1 MILRKFKR
9 FKKVLFASFLFPI
22 VPIISVEGDGE
33 SGENSD
39 DTNTNGENSN
49 SENGNDGNSGNGE
62 DGNNTSGQVIFKSQ
76 AELDNLL
83 KNRINKAI
91 KKTRE
96 ELEAEKKKESLSEL
110 ERLKLEKEESDKK
123 LIEATNRSN
132 QFLIQ
137 SKVVSIASKLKIR
150 DPEAAFILMDKDDVS
165 IDDNGKVLGI
175 ENSLKALIKERP
187 YLLDSGND
195 DSSNQNPQSG
205 GDDQNAGSNKPNGSS
220 VDMNYL
226 IRRKAG
232 YID

>member
-9 FKKVLFASFLFPI
+9 FKKILFTSFLFPI
-22 VPIISVEGDGE
+22 VPIISVEGEGE
-33 SGENSD
+33 GGENSD
-39 DTNTNGENSN
+39 NTNGENSN
-49 SENGNDGNSGNGE
+49 ADENGENRE
-62 DGNNTSGQVIFKSQ
+62 DGNNTSGQVVFKSQ
-76 AELDNLL
+76 AELDSLL

-137 SKVVSIASKLKIR
+137 SKVISIASKLKIR

-175 ENSLKALIKERP
+175 ENSLKALIKDKP
-187 YLLDSGND
+187 YLLDSGNN
-195 DSSNQNPQSG
+195 DSNNQDPQSG

-232 YID
+232 YMD

>member
-1 MILRKFKR
+1 MILQKFKR
-9 FKKVLFASFLFPI
+9 FKKILFASFLFPI
-22 VPIISVEGDGE
+22 IPVLSIPE
-33 SGENSD
+33 GENGENENSENQD
-39 DTNTNGENSN
+39 NTNGENSN
-49 SENGNDGNSGNGE
+49 SENGNDGNGE
-62 DGNNTSGQVIFKSQ
+62 DGNNSSGQVIFKSQ

-137 SKVVSIASKLKIR
+137 SKVISIASKLKIR

-165 IDDNGKVLGI
+165 IDDSGKILGI
-175 ENSLKALIKERP
+175 ENSLKALIKEKP

-195 DSSNQNPQSG
+195 SNNQDPQSG

-232 YID
+232 YMD

>member
-9 FKKVLFASFLFPI
+9 FKKILFTSFLFPI
-22 VPIISVEGDGE
+22 VPIISVEGEGE

-39 DTNTNGENSN
+39 NTDGENSN
-49 SENGNDGNSGNGE
+49 ADENGENRE
-62 DGNNTSGQVIFKSQ
+62 DGNNTSGQVVFKSQ
-76 AELDNLL
+76 AELDSLL

-150 DPEAAFILMDKDDVS
+150 DPEAAYILMNKDDVS

-175 ENSLKALIKERP
+175 ENSLKALIKEKP

-195 DSSNQNPQSG
+195 SNNQDPQSG
-205 GDDQNAGSNKPNGSS
+205 GDDQNAGSNKPNGNS
-220 VDMNYL
+220 VDMNFL

>member
-9 FKKVLFASFLFPI
+9 FKKILFTSFLFPI

-39 DTNTNGENSN
+39 NTDGENSN
-49 SENGNDGNSGNGE
+49 ADEKGENRE
-62 DGNNTSGQVIFKSQ
+62 DGNNTSGQVVFKSQ
-76 AELDNLL
+76 ADLDNLL
-83 KNRINKAI
+83 KSRINKAI

-110 ERLKLEKEESDKK
+110 ERLKLEKEESDQK

-175 ENSLKALIKERP
+175 ENSLKALIKDKP

-195 DSSNQNPQSG
+195 SNNQDPQSG
-205 GDDQNAGSNKPNGSS
+205 GDDQNAGSNKPSGNS

-232 YID
+232 YMD

>member
-9 FKKVLFASFLFPI
+9 FKKILFTSFLFPI

-33 SGENSD
+33 SGESSE
-39 DTNTNGENSN
+39 NTDGENSN
-49 SENGNDGNSGNGE
+49 AENENGENRE

-110 ERLKLEKEESDKK
+110 ERLKLEKEETDKK
-123 LIEATNRSN
+123 LIEATNKSN

-150 DPEAAFILMDKDDVS
+150 DPEAAYILMDKDDVS
-165 IDDNGKVLGI
+165 IDDNGKVMGI
-175 ENSLKALIKERP
+175 ENSLKALIKEKP

-195 DSSNQNPQSG
+195 SNNQDPQSG
-205 GDDQNAGSNKPNGSS
+205 GDDQNAGSNKPNGNS
-220 VDMNYL
+220 VDMNFL

>member
-9 FKKVLFASFLFPI
+9 FKKILFTSFLFPI
-22 VPIISVEGDGE
+22 VPIISVEGEGE

-39 DTNTNGENSN
+39 NTDGENSN
-49 SENGNDGNSGNGE
+49 ADENGENRE
-62 DGNNTSGQVIFKSQ
+62 DGNNTSGQVVFKSQ
-76 AELDNLL
+76 AELDSLL

-175 ENSLKALIKERP
+175 ENSLKALIKEKP

-195 DSSNQNPQSG
+195 SNNQDPQSG
-205 GDDQNAGSNKPNGSS
+205 GDDQNAGSNKPSGNNI
-220 VDMNYL
+220 DMNYL

>member
-9 FKKVLFASFLFPI
+9 FKKILFTSFLFPI
-22 VPIISVEGDGE
+22 VPIISVEGEGE
-33 SGENSD
+33 GGENSD
-39 DTNTNGENSN
+39 NTDGENSN
-49 SENGNDGNSGNGE
+49 ADENGENRE
-62 DGNNTSGQVIFKSQ
+62 DGNNTSGQVVFKSQ
-76 AELDNLL
+76 ADLDNLL
-83 KNRINKAI
+83 KSRINKAI

-110 ERLKLEKEESDKK
+110 ERLKLEKEESDQK

-150 DPEAAFILMDKDDVS
+150 DPEAAYILMNKDDIS

-175 ENSLKALIKERP
+175 ENSLKALIKEKP

-195 DSSNQNPQSG
+195 SNNQDPQSG
-205 GDDQNAGSNKPNGSS
+205 GDDQNAGSNKPNGNS
-220 VDMNYL
+220 VDMNFL

>member
-9 FKKVLFASFLFPI
+9 FKKILFTSFLFPI
-22 VPIISVEGDGE
+22 VPIISVEGEGE
-33 SGENSD
+33 GGENSD
-39 DTNTNGENSN
+39 NTDGENSN
-49 SENGNDGNSGNGE
+49 ADENGENRE
-62 DGNNTSGQVIFKSQ
+62 DGNNTSGQVVFKSQ
-76 AELDNLL
+76 AELDSLL

-137 SKVVSIASKLKIR
+137 SKVISIASKLKIR

-175 ENSLKALIKERP
+175 ENSLKALIKDKP
-187 YLLDSGND
+187 YLLDSGNN
-195 DSSNQNPQSG
+195 DSNNQDPQSG

-232 YID
+232 YMD

>member
-9 FKKVLFASFLFPI
+9 FKKILFTSFLFPI
-22 VPIISVEGDGE
+22 VPIISVEGEGE
-33 SGENSD
+33 GGENSD
-39 DTNTNGENSN
+39 NTDGENSN
-49 SENGNDGNSGNGE
+49 ADENGENRE
-62 DGNNTSGQVIFKSQ
+62 DGNNTSGQVVFKSQ
-76 AELDNLL
+76 AELDSLL

-96 ELEAEKKKESLSEL
+96 ELEAEKKNESLSEL

-137 SKVVSIASKLKIR
+137 SKVISIASKLKIR

-175 ENSLKALIKERP
+175 ENSLKALIKDKP
-187 YLLDSGND
+187 YLLDSGNN
-195 DSSNQNPQSG
+195 DSNNQDPQSG

-232 YID
+232 YMD

>member
-1 MILRKFKR
+1 MILQKFKR

-22 VPIISVEGDGE
+22 VPVLSIPE
-33 SGENSD
+33 GENGENENSENQD
-39 DTNTNGENSN
+39 NTNGENSN
-49 SENGNDGNSGNGE
+49 SENGNDGNGE
-62 DGNNTSGQVIFKSQ
+62 DGNNSSGQVIFKSQ
-76 AELDNLL
+76 VELDNLL

-137 SKVVSIASKLKIR
+137 SKVISIASKLKIR

-175 ENSLKALIKERP
+175 ENSLKALIKEKP
-187 YLLDSGND
+187 YLLDSGNN
-195 DSSNQNPQSG
+195 DSNNQDTQSG
-205 GDDQNAGSNKPNGSS
+205 GDDQNAGSNKPNGNSI
-220 VDMNYL
+220 DMNYL

-232 YID
+232 YMD

>member
-9 FKKVLFASFLFPI
+9 FKKILFTSFLFPI
-22 VPIISVEGDGE
+22 VPIISVEGEGE
-33 SGENSD
+33 GGENSD
-39 DTNTNGENSN
+39 NTDGENSN
-49 SENGNDGNSGNGE
+49 ADENGENRE
-62 DGNNTSGQVIFKSQ
+62 DGNNTSGQVVFKSQ
-76 AELDNLL
+76 AELDSLL

-96 ELEAEKKKESLSEL
+96 ELEDEKKKENLSEL

-137 SKVVSIASKLKIR
+137 SKVISIASKLKIR

-165 IDDNGKVLGI
+165 IDDSGKVLGI
-175 ENSLKALIKERP
+175 ENSLKALIKDKP
-187 YLLDSGND
+187 YLLDSGNN
-195 DSSNQNPQSG
+195 DSNNQDPQSG

-232 YID
+232 YMD

>member
-1 MILRKFKR
+1 MILQKFKR
-9 FKKVLFASFLFPI
+9 FKKILFASFLFPV
-22 VPIISVEGDGE
+22 VPVLSIPEGENGE
-33 SGENSD
+33 NENSENSD
-39 DTNTNGENSN
+39 NTN
-49 SENGNDGNSGNGE
+49 SENNENSNSGNGE
-62 DGNNTSGQVIFKSQ
+62 NGNNTSRQVIFKDQ
-76 AELDNLL
+76 AEFDNLL

-96 ELEAEKKKESLSEL
+96 ALEDEKKKESLSEL

-132 QFLIQ
+132 QFLLQ

-165 IDDNGKVLGI
+165 IDDSGKVLGI
-175 ENSLKALIKERP
+175 ENSLKALIKEKP
-187 YLLDSGND
+187 YLLDSSND
-195 DSSNQNPQSG
+195 SNNQDPQSG

-232 YID
+232 YMD

>member
-9 FKKVLFASFLFPI
+9 FKKILFTSFLFPI

-33 SGENSD
+33 GGENSD
-39 DTNTNGENSN
+39 NTDGENSN
-49 SENGNDGNSGNGE
+49 ADENGENRE
-62 DGNNTSGQVIFKSQ
+62 DGNNTSGQVVFKSQ
-76 AELDNLL
+76 ADLDNLL
-83 KNRINKAI
+83 KSRINKAI

-96 ELEAEKKKESLSEL
+96 ELEAEKKKENLSEL
-110 ERLKLEKEESDKK
+110 ERLKLENQESDQK
-123 LIEATNRSN
+123 LIEATNRAN

-150 DPEAAFILMDKDDVS
+150 DPEAAFILMNKDDVS
-165 IDDNGKVLGI
+165 IDDNGKVMGI
-175 ENSLKALIKERP
+175 ENSLKALIKEKP

-195 DSSNQNPQSG
+195 SNNQDPQSG
-205 GDDQNAGSNKPNGSS
+205 GDDQNAGSNKPSGNS

-232 YID
+232 YVD

>member
-1 MILRKFKR
+1 MILQKFKR

-22 VPIISVEGDGE
+22 VPVLSIPE
-33 SGENSD
+33 GENGENENSENQD
-39 DTNTNGENSN
+39 NTNGENSN
-49 SENGNDGNSGNGE
+49 SENGNDGNGE
-62 DGNNTSGQVIFKSQ
+62 DGNNSSGQVIFNSQ

-83 KNRINKAI
+83 KSRINKAI

-110 ERLKLEKEESDKK
+110 ERLKLEKEESDQK

-175 ENSLKALIKERP
+175 ENSLKALIKEKP
-187 YLLDSGND
+187 YLLDSGNN
-195 DSSNQNPQSG
+195 DSNNQNPQSG

-232 YID
+232 YVD